1 MLFRLPLIALALSA
15 PLLALAVEDDLP
27 VDPDVLAL
35 RQLES
40 SLAAGQLE
48 QAQTQLRSL
57 KQRLP
62 GDTRLEQAQRSISAA
77 YGKQVEAALK
87 AGDLAGAEQKLV
99 AAQQAGGDVAPL
111 KAQLEQARSAQQAKE
126 QAAAEQAAKA
136 KAAAEAKAKAEAARS
151 EQLRQQKLAA
161 EQAAKQT
168 AQAAPKAHSVAPAA
182 AKAPLLLKKGQTS
195 TLIALPMLDDNDREA
210 LRVLLDQ
217 VAQDLVQYQCTAT
230 LRVRERKDYPFVASL
245 LSVRVK
251 KLNPSFKLDL
261 KAEYAADQA
270 PQLSLT
276 PKTTP

>member
-15 PLLALAVEDDLP
+15 PLLALAVEEDLP

-40 SLAAGQLE
+40 SLASGQLE

-62 GDTRLEQAQRSISAA
+62 GDTRLEQAQRSIDAA

-87 AGDLAGAEQKLV
+87 AGDLAGAEQRLTQL
-99 AAQQAGGDVAPL
+99 QQAGGDAAPF
-111 KAQLEQARSAQQAKE
+111 KAQIAQARSAQKAQEQAAKERAAKE
-126 QAAAEQAAKA
+126 QAAAEARAKAQAA
-136 KAAAEAKAKAEAARS
+136 RT

-161 EQAAKQT
+161 ERAA
-168 AQAAPKAHSVAPAA
+168 AQAKPQPASTPAAPAA
-182 AKAPLLLKKGQTS
+182 HGPLLLKKGQAS
-195 TLIALPMLDDNDREA
+195 TQVALSMLDENDRDA
-210 LRVLLDQ
+210 LRALLDKA
-217 VAQDLVQYQCTAT
+217 AQDVVQYQCAAT

-251 KLNPSFKLDL
+251 KLDPSFKLQLSAD
-261 KAEYAADQA
+261 YSADQP
-270 PQLSLT
+270 PQLTLS
-276 PKTTP
+276 PKAKP

>member
-261 KAEYAADQA
+261 KAEYATDQA

-276 PKTTP
+276 PKITP